1 MVSAVQTDSIPA
13 QAYAP
18 ASKLS
23 VWCDRL
29 IEAGWLAAII
39 VAPLFF
45 NIYSSRV
52 FEPDKLTSVRSIA
65 LAMCVFWLVKW
76 IEERRNPLRD
86 TRVTWRSPLVLPTMI
101 LVVIYM
107 ISTALSVASRTS
119 LLGSYQRL
127 QGAYTTFSYVVI
139 FFMIVQGMRT
149 RAQLDRLITMIIL
162 NSLPIALYGVI
173 QRNQLDPLPWGGD
186 VTDRVAGNMGNAIF
200 IAAYLIM
207 TFFLTVGRVVEAIS
221 NAQDSEKVSLA
232 DVLRSTAYLITA
244 LINAYVVLLLAG
256 SRGPQLGFLFGMFF
270 LITLLLQLL
279 RRRKLRLGLTVGW
292 VGTGLAAIL
301 FLVLL
306 NVKTFSPF
314 DGLRTLPLFNRLST
328 VMNVTDGTNLVRY
341 LIWQGDVEMLQPHD
355 PIQFPDGTTDA
366 FNAIR
371 PLIGYGPEAMYVAY
385 NRFYPPGLANIE
397 ARNASPDRSH
407 NETWDSFII
416 TGFLG
421 FLAYMLVFG
430 SVFYFA
436 FRWIGLVTSKRERNL
451 FVILW
456 ALGAAAGAI
465 FAITTDPPLLGV
477 SIAAGVAMGLT
488 AFLVISAIL
497 NARSEDEGTAHT
509 GLQRRDQILLIALIS
524 AIAAHFI
531 EIHLGIAIA
540 STRTHFW
547 AFVGMLVVVGM
558 GLLRDTN
565 PAVAEPAPEII
576 KPVEPVAPASAG
588 GSQRRQRA
596 AQQAQA
602 TRARATAQPRGGI
615 SLPPWFAE
623 IAGNSLFL
631 GFILAVLAYCF
642 TTNSTRLTSSLL
654 VWGNSLTVVKD
665 KVGYGVLAMFLL
677 TLIAGVIVIVTEA
690 QRSGRLS
697 ATADRQTIVAASSVA
712 AAISLFT
719 WVAFGTFLAGRL
731 VELVLVTAGSV
742 NDIIGIAERLGQFP
756 AFLYLLIGVVMVVF
770 VALVRKDTYATPRSS
785 GSTAGWITLPL
796 VGLVTLFTISASN
809 LQSIS
814 ADIMYKQAQPYDG
827 QGASILQQNT
837 SVQGWD
843 LAIEHYRKALQ
854 MAPNEDFY
862 YLWLGRALLEKAKS
876 MPTTQAAAPKA
887 WGDQVSFNDVIYDG
901 NLWNRQRSPLPSAT
915 LSREDLLTAARAVLD
930 EARRINPL
938 NTDHSAN
945 MARMWRQSA
954 DITQDAA
961 LKRQRYENS
970 SKEYAIA
977 TNLSPNNAQLW
988 NEWGSLYLYS
998 LGDST
1003 QAFAKLN
1010 HSMEIDPKYDQ
1021 TYLLLGDYGM
1031 QQANAFAASRD
1042 QINTKIKTISDT
1054 VQIAALQAEAQT
1066 QDDNYKAKLKET
1078 SIQFTKA
1085 ISVNPNSTQAYN
1097 ILTYIFQ
1104 QVGDLPSAIA
1114 TAEKLLVVAPKDWN
1128 VQKNL
1133 MILYNQNQQ
1142 YDKARDAGAKAVE
1155 LAPTEQKAALQA
1167 YITSIPKP

>member
-1 MVSAVQTDSIPA
+1 MVSAVHSDTSSM

-18 ASKLS
+18 ASRLS

-29 IEAGWLAAII
+29 IEAGWLAAVI

-52 FEPDKLTSVRSIA
+52 FEPDKLTTVRSIA

-76 IEERRNPLRD
+76 IEERKNPARD
-86 TRVTWRSPLVLPTMI
+86 RRVTWRTPLALPTMI
-101 LVVIYM
+101 LVVVYM
-107 ISTALSVASRTS
+107 LSTALSVAPRTS

-139 FFMIVQGMRT
+139 FFMIVQGMRA
-149 RAQLDRLITMIIL
+149 RAQLDRLLTMIIL
-162 NSLPIALYGVI
+162 NSLPIAFYGII

-186 VTDRVAGNMGNAIF
+186 VTERVAGNMGNAIF

-207 TFFLTVGRVVEAIS
+207 TFFLTVGRMVEALS
-221 NAQDSEKVSLA
+221 NAQEKENIPLA
-232 DVLRSTAYLITA
+232 DVFRSVAYLIIA
-244 LINAYVVLLLAG
+244 AINAYVVLILAG
-256 SRGPQLGFLFGMFF
+256 SRGPQLGFLFGAFF
-270 LITLLLQLL
+270 IITLLLQLL
-279 RRRKLRLGLTVGW
+279 RRRKLRLMATLGW
-292 VGTGLAAIL
+292 VGTGSVALV

-306 NVKTFSPF
+306 NVKTFAPF
-314 DGLRTLPLFNRLST
+314 DGIRAMTFFNRLST
-328 VMNVTDGTNLVRY
+328 VINVSEGTNLVRY
-341 LIWQGDVEMLQPHD
+341 LIWEGNVEMIQPHD
-355 PIQFPDGTTDA
+355 PIQFPDGTSDS

-385 NRFYPPGLANIE
+385 NRFYPPGLANVE

-416 TGFLG
+416 TGFVG

-430 SVFYFA
+430 SVFYYA
-436 FRWIGLVTSKRERNL
+436 FRWIGLIASKRERAL
-451 FVILW
+451 FVGLW
-456 ALGAAAGAI
+456 VAGAALGGA
-465 FAITTDPPLLGV
+465 FAIANDPALLGV
-477 SIAAGVAMGLT
+477 SVAAGVAAGLT
-488 AFLVISAIL
+488 VFLVISAIL

-524 AIAAHFI
+524 GIAAHFI

-547 AFVGMLVVVGM
+547 AFAGMLVVVGM
-558 GLLRDTN
+558 GFLSDTK
-565 PAVAEPAPEII
+565 PSEVEPAPELV
-576 KPVEPVAPASAG
+576 KPAESAQPVNAASP
-588 GSQRRQRA
+588 RRQRA
-596 AQQAQA
+596 AQQAQS
-602 TRARATAQPRGGI
+602 TRARAAAPARPGV
-615 SLPPWFAE
+615 SLPAWFAE
-623 IAGNSLFL
+623 VGGNGLFL

-642 TTNSTRLTSSLL
+642 TTNSNRLTSALM
-654 VWGNSLTVVKD
+654 VWGNGMTTVRD
-665 KVGYGVLAMFLL
+665 KVGYGVFAMFLL
-677 TLIAGVIVIVTEA
+677 TLVIGVTLIISEA

-697 ATADRQTIVAASSVA
+697 ATSDRQTIAAASAVA
-712 AAISLFT
+712 AAIAIFV
-719 WVAFGTFLAGRL
+719 WVVFGTFLAGRL

-756 AFLYLLIGVVMVVF
+756 AFLYMLIGVVMVAF
-770 VALVRKDTYATPRSS
+770 AALVRKDTYAAPRES
-785 GSTAGWITLPL
+785 GSMAGWLTLPL
-796 VGLVTLFTISASN
+796 VGLVTLVTISASN
-809 LQSIS
+809 LQFIS

-827 QGASILQQNT
+827 QGANVLQQNT

-843 LAIEHYRKALQ
+843 IAIEHYRKALQ

-876 MPTTQAAAPKA
+876 MPASQAAAAKA
-887 WGDQVSFNDVIYDG
+887 WSDQVGFNDVIYDG
-901 NLWNRQRSPLPSAT
+901 NLWNKQRSPLPSAT

-961 LKRQRYENS
+961 LKRQRYEKS
-970 SKEYAIA
+970 SAEYAIA

-998 LGDST
+998 LGDPAK
-1003 QAFAKLN
+1003 AFEKLN
-1010 HSMEIDPKYDQ
+1010 HSVEIDPKYDQ
-1021 TYLLLGDYGM
+1021 TYLLMGDYGM

-1042 QINTKIKTISDT
+1042 QINAKIKTISDT
-1054 VQIAALQAEAQT
+1054 VQIAALQAEAKT
-1066 QDDNYKAKLKET
+1066 LDDSYKAKLKET
-1078 SIQFTKA
+1078 TIQFTRA
-1085 ISVNPNSTQAYN
+1085 ISVNQNSVQAYN
-1097 ILTYIFQ
+1097 ILTYIYQ
-1104 QVGDLPSAIA
+1104 QIGDLPSAIA
-1114 TAEKLLVVAPKDWN
+1114 TAEKLALVAPTDWN
-1128 VQKNL
+1128 VYKNL

-1142 YDKARDAGAKAVE
+1142 YDKAREVGAKAVE
-1155 LAPTEQKAALQA
+1155 MAPTEQKSALQA
-1167 YITSIPKP
+1167 YIASIPK

>member
-1 MVSAVQTDSIPA
+1 MVSAVQTNSIPA

-18 ASKLS
+18 ASRLS

-29 IEAGWLAAII
+29 IEAGWLAAVI

-52 FEPDKLTSVRSIA
+52 FEPDKLTTVRSIA

-76 IEERRNPLRD
+76 IEERRNPARD
-86 TRVTWRSPLVLPTMI
+86 TRVTWRSPLMLPTMI
-101 LVVIYM
+101 LVVVYM

-149 RAQLDRLITMIIL
+149 RAQLDRLITMTIL
-162 NSLPIALYGVI
+162 NSLPIAIYGVI

-221 NAQDSEKVSLA
+221 NAQENDKASIA
-232 DVLRSTAYLITA
+232 DVLRSGAYIIIA
-244 LINAYVVLLLAG
+244 LVNAVVVLLLAG

-270 LITLLLQLL
+270 LVTLLLQLL

-306 NVKTFSPF
+306 NVKGFTPF
-314 DGLRTLPLFNRLST
+314 DGLRTLPVFNRLST
-328 VMNVTDGTNLVRY
+328 VINVTDGTNLVRY
-341 LIWQGDVEMLQPHD
+341 LIWTGDVEMMQPHD
-355 PIQFPDGTTDA
+355 PIQFPDGTNDA

-385 NRFYPPGLANIE
+385 NRFYPPGLANVE

-436 FRWIGLVTSKRERNL
+436 FRWIGLVTSNRERNL

-456 ALGAAAGAI
+456 VLGAAGGAT

-477 SIAAGVAMGLT
+477 SIAAGVAIGLT
-488 AFLVISAIL
+488 IFLVISAII
-497 NARSEDEGTAHT
+497 NARSENEGTAHT

-524 AIAAHFI
+524 GIAAHFI

-565 PAVAEPAPEII
+565 PAVAEPAVEVI

-602 TRARATAQPRGGI
+602 TRTRATTQPRGGV

-623 IAGNSLFL
+623 IASNSLFL
-631 GFILAVLAYCF
+631 GFLLAVLAYCF
-642 TTNSTRLTSSLL
+642 TTNSSRLTSSLL
-654 VWGNSLTVVKD
+654 VFGNSLTVVRD
-665 KVGYGVLAMFLL
+665 KTGYGVLGMFLL
-677 TLIAGVIVIVTEA
+677 TLTLGVIIIVAEA
-690 QRSGRLS
+690 QRNGRLS
-697 ATADRQTIVAASSVA
+697 ANTDRQTVTGAVALAVS
-712 AAISLFT
+712 IGLFT

-756 AFLYLLIGVVMVVF
+756 AFLYLLIGVVMFVF
-770 VALVRKDTYATPRSS
+770 AALVRKDTYAPPRLS
-785 GSTAGWITLPL
+785 GSVAGWTTLPIL
-796 VGLVTLFTISASN
+796 GLVTVLTMSTSN

-827 QGASILQQNT
+827 QAANILQQNT

-876 MPTTQAAAPKA
+876 MPTTQAAATKV
-887 WGDQVSFNDVIYDG
+887 WGDTVSFNDVIYDG
-901 NLWNRQRSPLPSAT
+901 NLWNKQRTPLPSAA

-961 LKRQRYENS
+961 LKRQRLENS

-1003 QAFAKLN
+1003 QAFQKLN
-1010 HSMEIDPKYDQ
+1010 HSIEIDPKYDQ

-1031 QQANAFAASRD
+1031 QQANVFASNRD
-1042 QINTKIKTISDT
+1042 QINAKIKTISDT

-1066 QDDNYKAKLKET
+1066 QDDNYKAKLRET
-1078 SIQFTKA
+1078 TIQFTKA
-1085 ISVNPNSTQAYN
+1085 ISVNPTSTQAYN
-1097 ILTYIFQ
+1097 ILTYIYQ

-1114 TAEKLLVVAPKDWN
+1114 TAENLLAVAPKDWN
-1128 VQKNL
+1128 VYKNL

-1142 YDKARDAGAKAVE
+1142 YDKARETGAKAVE
-1155 LAPTEQKAALQA
+1155 LAPTEQKAALQS
-1167 YITSIPKP
+1167 YIAAIPQK